1 MKSWMQTTFDWMRE
15 SSCDNSLE
23 RIDDSFAIPPWNITN
38 FVGKLQ
44 NVDFGDDKY
53 GQTEARQ
60 LAASKELLH

>member
-1 MKSWMQTTFDWMRE
+1 MKSWMQTTFDWMME
-15 SSCDNSLE
+15 SSCDNSPE
-23 RIDDSFAIPPWNITN
+23 RIDDSFATRLGITN